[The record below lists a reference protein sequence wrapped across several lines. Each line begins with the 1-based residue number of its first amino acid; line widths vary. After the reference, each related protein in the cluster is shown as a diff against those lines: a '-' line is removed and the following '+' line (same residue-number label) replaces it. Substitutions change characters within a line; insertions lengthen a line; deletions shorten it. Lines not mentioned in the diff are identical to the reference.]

1 MGLQIEGAAL
11 THVGRVRSNNED
23 NYCLFGKY
31 RENTDVNLKYD
42 IGTIILGQTAVGVF
56 DGMGGE
62 EAGEAASLMAA
73 TAFLPCKLDEV
84 EEEAKRQVQSVNEE
98 ICRKMKKD
106 GIRMGATAA
115 VLYLDEG
122 HAVSCNV
129 GDSRCYLMRKKV
141 LRQLSVDH
149 SEARK
154 MMELG
159 ILTPEEARR
168 SMSRHRLTQHLGI
181 FPDEFMIEPY
191 FSPVIDLRPG
201 DVFLLCSD
209 GLTDMLSD
217 EEIGTILDEWEHA
230 ENMADVLVSV
240 ALRHGG
246 KDNVTALVLVVRED
260 GPRAAWWEALRSQE
274 KGGFWKC
281 ILSHLTGY
289 LSG

>member
-1 MGLQIEGAAL
+1 MGLHIEGAAL

-31 RENTDVNLKYD
+31 RQNTDVNLQYD
-42 IGTIILGQTAVGVF
+42 TGVLVLGQAAVGVF

-73 TAFLPCKLDEV
+73 TAFTPCGLNEIR
-84 EEEAKRQVQSVNEE
+84 EEGQRQMQSANEE
-98 ICRKMKKD
+98 ICQKMKKD
-106 GIRMGATAA
+106 GIRMGATAS
-115 VLYLDEG
+115 VLYLDGER
-122 HAVSCNV
+122 AISCIV

-154 MMELG
+154 MVELG

-181 FPDEFMIEPY
+181 MPDEFMIEPY
-191 FSPVIDLRPG
+191 FSPVIDLQPG

-217 EEIGTILDEWEHA
+217 EEIETILGQWEYA

-246 KDNVTALVLVVRED
+246 KDNVTALVLVVREENHYVRQ
-260 GPRAAWWEALRSQE
+260 RAALRDQG
-274 KGGFWKC
+274 KGGFLNC
-281 ILSHLTGY
+281 ILSHLAGY

>member
-1 MGLQIEGAAL
+1 MGLHIEGAAL

-31 RENTDVNLKYD
+31 RQNTDVNLQYD
-42 IGTIILGQTAVGVF
+42 TDTIVLGQAAVGVF

-73 TAFLPCKLDEV
+73 TAFPPCRLDEV
-84 EEEAKRQVQSVNEE
+84 EKEAQRQIQSVNEE
-98 ICRKMKKD
+98 ICQKMKRD
-106 GIRMGATAA
+106 GIRMGATAS

-122 HAVSCNV
+122 RAISCNV
-129 GDSRCYLMRKKV
+129 GDSRCYLMRGGV

-154 MMELG
+154 MVELG

-168 SMSRHRLTQHLGI
+168 SMNRHRLTQHLGI
-181 FPDEFMIEPY
+181 FPEEFMIEPY
-191 FSPVIDLRPG
+191 FSPVVDIQPG

-217 EEIGTILDEWEHA
+217 EEIETILSEWEHA

-246 KDNVTALVLVVRED
+246 KDNVTALVLVVREENHRVRQ
-260 GPRAAWWEALRSQE
+260 RAALRDQGE
-274 KGGFWKC
+274 GGFLNC
-281 ILSHLTGY
+281 ILSHLAGY